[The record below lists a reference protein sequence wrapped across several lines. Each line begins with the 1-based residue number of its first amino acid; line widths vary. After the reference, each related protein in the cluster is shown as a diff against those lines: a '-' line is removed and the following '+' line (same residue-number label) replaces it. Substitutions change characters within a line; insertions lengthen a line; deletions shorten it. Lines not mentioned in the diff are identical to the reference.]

1 VYLAAQ
7 FGVTQLMNSLMF
19 GLLLIVLPGIA
30 SANTVLQVDDEVRYS
45 INRQVDY
52 ILDDSLELTLE
63 DVRASEQWQPINRNI
78 VNLGFIKEAA
88 WFRLELQAI
97 NSNDYILHLPYP
109 ILDYLDHY
117 SFVDGEPY
125 LEVKTGDAR
134 RFDTRGINHIDFIFP
149 YRLEAKQILTVYL
162 RIETEGAID
171 VPLRFSSKDLF
182 LESDTE
188 NTLFRGFVLGI
199 LFLMLFYN
207 TFIFISLRDRV
218 YGFYVLNIFSY
229 IVTSNV
235 YDGGAFKYLWPNNPG
250 LNDYIFPI
258 FNGLILVTSILFMLA
273 LLQVMDKPSW
283 YKKYFL
289 MLLGIVATFPF
300 LGALMPYSTIVP
312 LEVAFSLIVY
322 TSSLILGVHLSL
334 KGNRTAMYFTVAV
347 CLFMVGLVSSN
358 LKALGLLPTNFFTQ
372 HAYQVGFFVDMV
384 VLSLALAQKIDVARK
399 ERSWAQRENIKN
411 LKRYE
416 DLYSESLS
424 GNFQVTLKGK
434 IVSVNNAF
442 LEMLGYGNEKELF
455 ESKMANDINLFSKD
469 RNTSIFIINTVKRCG
484 RIVDFEEA
492 VVRKDKSIIW
502 VSLSVRTVTNSE
514 GIIEYYEGSML
525 DINERKENE
534 TLRDQAMKDRMST
547 LEQLVVGVSHELN
560 TPLGT
565 SITGLSHLKQLMIEM
580 NSRKKEN
587 SLSATLFD
595 SIINEEFQ
603 AVELT
608 TSNLEKVCE
617 LIKQFKHIS
626 VNQHGYEIGS
636 VNLLAVISSGLVRFK
651 DKLSDNNVVVQ
662 VNCDE
667 DINIITYGD
676 AISEIVMQLVSNS
689 LDHAFDEMYD
699 KQIEITASL
708 KGLDVVLLYQD
719 NGRGLS
725 DKGKVEL
732 FNPFYTTMRGN
743 QGKVG
748 LGMYL
753 TFNLLTQLLMGGVE
767 VEKPEQGISITMKF
781 PSVVVN

>member
-1 VYLAAQ
+1 
-7 FGVTQLMNSLMF
+7 MNRLLF
-19 GLLLIVLPGIA
+19 GLLILLMTVITH
-30 SANTVLQVDDEVRYS
+30 ANTVMQVRDDLRYN
-45 INRQVDY
+45 IDRQVDY
-52 ILDDSLELTLE
+52 LLDDSLKLTLE
-63 DVRASEQWQPINRNI
+63 AVRASDQWQPIKRDI

-88 WFRLELQAI
+88 WFRFELQAI

-117 SFVDGEPY
+117 SFVDDKPY

-134 RFDTRGINHIDFIFP
+134 RFDTRAVNHIDFIFP
-149 YRLEAKQILTVYL
+149 YRLEAGQILTVYL
-162 RIETEGAID
+162 RIDTEGAHD

-182 LESDTE
+182 LESNTE

-207 TFIFISLRDRV
+207 TFIFISLRDRD
-218 YGFYVLNIFSY
+218 YGLYVLNIFAY
-229 IVTSNV
+229 IVTSNA
-235 YDGGAFKYLWPNNPG
+235 YDGGAFKLLWPNFPA
-250 LNDYIFPI
+250 LNDYVFPI

-273 LLQVMDKPSW
+273 LLQVLEKPSW

-289 MLLGIVATFPF
+289 GLLAIVSTFPI
-300 LGALMPYSTIVP
+300 LGAFIPYSTIVP
-312 LEVAFSLIVY
+312 IEVAFSLIVY

-334 KGNRTAMYFTVAV
+334 KGDRTAMYFTVAV

-384 VLSLALAQKIDVARK
+384 VLSLALAQKIDIARK

-442 LEMLGYGNEKELF
+442 LEILGYENEKELF
-455 ESKMANDINLFSKD
+455 ESKMANNINLFSTDGKA
-469 RNTSIFIINTVKRCG
+469 SKFIIKTVRQRGK
-484 RIVDFEEA
+484 IVDFEEEI
-492 VVRKDKSIIW
+492 VKKDGAIIW
-502 VSLSVRTVTNSE
+502 VSLSVRSVTNSE
-514 GIIEYYEGSML
+514 GIVEYYEGSML

-534 TLRDQAMKDRMST
+534 TLREQGMRDRMST
-547 LEQLVVGVSHELN
+547 LEQLVVGISHELN

-565 SITGLSHLKQLMIEM
+565 SITGLSHLNHLMTEM
-580 NSRKKEN
+580 NDKKQEN
-587 SLSATLFD
+587 LLSTTLFD
-595 SIINEEFQ
+595 SIIEEEFQ

-608 TSNLEKVCE
+608 SNNLERVCE

-626 VNQHGYEIGS
+626 VNQHGYEIES
-636 VNLLAVISSGLVRFK
+636 VNLLVVISSGLVRFK
-651 DKLSDNNVVVQ
+651 QILRDNAVDIQ
-662 VNCDE
+662 INCD
-667 DINIITYGD
+667 DNINILSYGE
-676 AISEIVMQLVSNS
+676 AISEIIMQLVSNS
-689 LDHAFDEMYD
+689 IDHAFDESHD
-699 KQIEITASL
+699 KKIEITASL
-708 KGLDVVLLYQD
+708 KGMNVELLYKD
-719 NGRGLS
+719 NGTGLS
-725 DKGKVEL
+725 EKGKVEL

-743 QGKVG
+743 KGKVG

-753 TFNLLTQLLMGGVE
+753 TFNLLTQLLMGKIDVK
-767 VEKPEQGISITMKF
+767 KPEQGISILMEF
-781 PSVVVN
+781 PSHL